1 MQLKRALKVLA
12 AVLAAAA
19 LEGGGMHA
27 AGNTDNP
34 YGEPFRLECT
44 AYYEGEVTASGQ
56 EVREGICAGKRE
68 WLGLTCIM
76 YEDDGGKPGACIGIY
91 EMLDTGGEPRIKD
104 GSCIDVYMP
113 GREECLEW
121 GRRTVW
127 VQLVEAEG

>member
-1 MQLKRALKVLA
+1 MQLKKVLKVF
-12 AVLAAAA
+12 AAALAITA

-27 AGNTDNP
+27 AGKTDNP

-76 YEDDGGKPGACIGIY
+76 YEDDGGKPGACI
-91 EMLDTGGEPRIKD
+91 
-104 GSCIDVYMP
+104 DVYMP
-113 GREECLEW
+113 GREECMEW